1 MDYKQDN
8 LFGWQD
14 PIEEVKA
21 SLFDKFI
28 VPPFSVLD
36 RRQGYWQN
44 RKRTWLKLGIKSEL
58 GRNEHLCFN
67 LNSFDADTDKKV
79 RQGQAQ
85 ADAPSTSVFDPVLCE
100 LAYTWFCQKGGAIL
114 DPFCGGSVRGIVA
127 CQLGYRYTGID
138 LRDEQ
143 IQENR
148 KQAKQILGD
157 ECISDLT
164 YITGDSDSV
173 LVALQ
178 GTYDFAFTC
187 PPYFDLEVY
196 SDSPKDI
203 SNMDWE
209 GFKKAYES
217 ILGKACNLLRKDAFF
232 GIVIG
237 DVRGKDGCFKG
248 LPNVTQIIMKKNGF
262 GLYDDFILIDP
273 LGSASMRADKQFT
286 ATRKCVTTHQ
296 RFMVFLKGDPRKAK
310 GED

>member
-8 LFGWQD
+8 IFGWQD

-44 RKRTWLKLGIKSEL
+44 RKRTWLSLGIKSEL

-67 LNSFDADTDKKV
+67 LNSFDADTDKAV

-100 LAYTWFCQKGGAIL
+100 LAYTWFCPKCGSIL

-127 CQLGYRYTGID
+127 CQLGYKYTGID

-148 KQAKQILGD
+148 KQAKQIIGD
-157 ECISDLT
+157 EGASALK
-164 YITGDSDSV
+164 YITGDSYSV

-196 SDSPKDI
+196 SDSPNDI

-209 GFKKAYES
+209 GFKKAYAS
-217 ILGKACNLLRKDAFF
+217 ILGKACNLLRQDAFF

-296 RFMVFLKGDPRKAK
+296 RFMVFLRGDPRKAK

>member
-14 PIEEVKA
+14 PIEETKA

-44 RKRTWLKLGIKSEL
+44 RKRTWLRLGIKSEL

-67 LNSFDADTDKKV
+67 LNSFDADTDKAV

-100 LAYTWFCQKGGAIL
+100 LAYTWFCPKGGAIL

-138 LRDEQ
+138 LRNEQ

-157 ECISDLT
+157 EGASALT

-173 LVALQ
+173 LVTLQ
-178 GTYDFAFTC
+178 GTYDFALTF

-196 SDSPKDI
+196 SDIPNDI

-209 GFKKAYES
+209 GFKKAYAS
-217 ILGKACNLLRKDAFF
+217 ILGKACNLLSQDAFF

-296 RFMVFLKGDPRKAK
+296 RFMVFLRGDPRKAK
-310 GED
+310 GEG

>member
-1 MDYKQDN
+1 MPTRTKPCAKGKRKPMR
-8 LFGWQD
+8 L
-14 PIEEVKA
+14 A
-21 SLFDKFI
+21 LACST
-28 VPPFSVLD
+28 PFFA
-36 RRQGYWQN
+36 
-44 RKRTWLKLGIKSEL
+44 KWLTRG
-58 GRNEHLCFN
+58 
-67 LNSFDADTDKKV
+67 
-79 RQGQAQ
+79 
-85 ADAPSTSVFDPVLCE
+85 
-100 LAYTWFCQKGGAIL
+100 FCPKGGAIL

-157 ECISDLT
+157 EGSSALK

-173 LVALQ
+173 LDCIGDANV
-178 GTYDFAFTC
+178 YDFAFTC

-196 SDSPKDI
+196 SDNPKDI

-209 GFKKAYES
+209 GFKKAYAS
-217 ILGKACNLLRKDAFF
+217 ILCKACNLLRKDAFF

-296 RFMVFLKGDPRKAK
+296 RFMVFLRGNPRKAK